1 MSEKTEMFL
10 MIVVVIITLA
20 SYGWISQLGEKWT
33 EEFAKYAVGGIALAV
48 FLISYFSFGVNEVP
62 PGQYKLDVI
71 LEVTKWSEVDTKTTK
86 ENAVA
91 TIETS
96 YGEFYLTE
104 IMLSDG
110 SYLPERYMQSWLS
123 DTSGSL
129 DKTDEMHEIEIF
141 YGDNAKIETVLPP
154 LTKDTLGISFSDL
167 IKQYWLHILI
177 LIVCILAMLNNLVK
191 YNNYKLT
198 KNQKS
203 NGNSTQIN

>member
-10 MIVVVIITLA
+10 MIVVVVITIA
-20 SYGWISQLGEKWT
+20 SYGWVLQSNEKWSG
-33 EEFAKYAVGGIALAV
+33 EFTKYAIGGIALAV
-48 FLISYFSFGVNEVP
+48 FLIAYFSFGVNEVP
-62 PGQYKLDVI
+62 PGEYKLDVI
-71 LEVTKWSEVDTKTTK
+71 LEVTEWSEVDTKTTK

-91 TIETS
+91 TIERS
-96 YGEFYLTE
+96 YGEFYLTA

-110 SYLPERYMQSWLS
+110 SYLPEKYIQSWLS

-129 DKTDEMHEIEIF
+129 DETDEMHEIEIF

-177 LIVCILAMLNNLVK
+177 LIACIFAMLNNLVK
-191 YNNYKLT
+191 YNNHKLAESQ
-198 KNQKS
+198 KN